1 MLSFFLLFS
10 LKINIS
16 GIYSG
21 EGGDKMA
28 TEKTEATCRLLL
40 KVKAGVNAKGT
51 AVFRQRSFNNIKATI
66 SDSDLYEVA
75 GQLAKLQAAE
85 TVSVIRQD
93 EAVLVN
99 K

>member
-1 MLSFFLLFS
+1 MLSFFLLVS

-16 GIYSG
+16 GIYSS

>member
-1 MLSFFLLFS
+1 
-10 LKINIS
+10 
-16 GIYSG
+16 
-21 EGGDKMA
+21 MA

-51 AVFRQRSFNNIKATI
+51 TVFRQRSFNNIKATI

>member
-1 MLSFFLLFS
+1 
-10 LKINIS
+10 
-16 GIYSG
+16 
-21 EGGDKMA
+21 MA

-75 GQLAKLQAAE
+75 GQLAKFQAEE
-85 TVSVIRQD
+85 TVGVIGK
-93 EAVLVN
+93 EEGGLVN
-99 K
+99 KKGYLIS

>member
-1 MLSFFLLFS
+1 MLSFFLLFI

-16 GIYSG
+16 GIYSS

>member
-16 GIYSG
+16 GIYSS

-75 GQLAKLQAAE
+75 GQLAKLQEAE

>member
-16 GIYSG
+16 GIYSS

-40 KVKAGVNAKGT
+40 KEKAGGNGKGT